1 MLSVGAAGVGG
12 FVGVARVGRD
22 GVRHPFWRVAEG
34 VNDAISIHAPQW
46 GATCMSSTV
55 AVAFTVKRYPDF
67 GGRVSS
73 PHTRPFPVDVY
84 FNLKFRVH
92 GSSLPREAIQW

>member
-1 MLSVGAAGVGG
+1 
-12 FVGVARVGRD
+12 
-22 GVRHPFWRVAEG
+22 
-34 VNDAISIHAPQW
+34 
-46 GATCMSSTV
+46 MSSTV